1 MPDAAPLKKPCP
13 RPPAPCH
20 RTGATL
26 ALAACLSLAPA
37 TVPAQPAAPGP
48 KLAMIGPSQPPASN
62 PPVTHAPAGS
72 RITAGE
78 AMCIGTP
85 SDPALPINRC
95 FAVDMAGY
103 ADLPWLGRFAVE
115 GKQPTHLEAELFQ
128 KLTDRLKGQP
138 LRVRPALRLGFI
150 GTWAR
155 PGEHYVPADAS
166 LWDALLVAGG
176 PGASAAP
183 VQILR
188 GGELLMQV
196 SLAGAYP
203 RQALLKGVGIRSG
216 DLFLLT
222 PVQVP
227 PAKSSWD
234 ILKEGLAVSAQLC
247 AVMGSL
253 LSAWLTWD
261 YLKKNG
267 AIK

>member
-1 MPDAAPLKKPCP
+1 MRKPRPRPGDPCP
-13 RPPAPCH
+13 RL
-20 RTGATL
+20 GARRGRSPVF
-26 ALAACLSLAPA
+26 LAACLALASA
-37 TVPAQPAAPGP
+37 AAAQPAPAGS
-48 KLAMIGPSQPPASN
+48 KLAMIGPSLPPPSN
-62 PPVTHAPAGS
+62 SVATPSPAGGGLL
-72 RITAGE
+72 AGE
-78 AMCIGTP
+78 ALCIATA

-95 FAVDMAGY
+95 FAVDLAGY
-103 ADLPWLGRFAVE
+103 ADLPWLGRVSVE
-115 GKQPTHLEAELFQ
+115 GRQPAHLEAELFQ

-138 LRVRPALRLGFI
+138 LRVKPALRLGFI

-176 PGASAAP
+176 PGTGTAP

-188 GGELLMQV
+188 GGQLLMQV

-203 RQALLKGVGIRSG
+203 REALLKGVGIRSG
-216 DLFLLT
+216 DLFLLA
-222 PVQVP
+222 
-227 PAKSSWD
+227 PAQAPSSKTSWD